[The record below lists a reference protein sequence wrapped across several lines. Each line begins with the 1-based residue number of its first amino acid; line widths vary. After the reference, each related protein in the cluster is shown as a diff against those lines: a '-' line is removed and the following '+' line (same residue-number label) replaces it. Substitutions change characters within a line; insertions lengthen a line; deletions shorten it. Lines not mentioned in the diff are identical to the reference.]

1 MVKKAV
7 SILYFAKRL
16 MISERRIVS
25 LKDDK
30 IDDIDMYHDYF
41 LNYHLDDYFYKEEIV
56 NASWYIKV
64 GTARLSKDDYGDF

>member
-7 SILYFAKRL
+7 SIRYFAKRL

-41 LNYHLDDYFYKEEIV
+41 LNYHLDGYFDKEEIV
-56 NASWYIKV
+56 NASWYIKIV
-64 GTARLSKDDYGDF
+64 NRKIIKR